1 MVQRA
6 EGLPTGHFL
15 ISACT
20 CIAPNPKP
28 QTPKS
33 SLGGRETCR
42 SRGMH
47 DVDAKLGA
55 PACASHGFDFRSV
68 QVWCACRAAYKRLC
82 QNRLLTWDLCG
93 ERWRSSR
100 AAPLKASRPSKS
112 RADGLVA
119 HLEKDALRALPAHT
133 PCAVPDPP
141 RAQPQVSTSPEVQ
154 LNTPAAQEPLL
165 DFLRDPSRLI
175 CIRPR
180 GRDAGDSSPEPD
192 EHYPSNR
199 KRQGGPPL
207 PGDMLALE
215 LLRAYSPALASFT
228 CQVMHHSLVL

>member
-1 MVQRA
+1 MLSLELQRVRAMASTSGPFKFGVLA
-6 EGLPTGHFL
+6 ELL
-15 ISACT
+15 INDYAK
-20 CIAPNPKP
+20 I
-28 QTPKS
+28 
-33 SLGGRETCR
+33 GF
-42 SRGMH
+42 SRGTCVESAGDH
-47 DVDAKLGA
+47 PGRPHGGESIKVAGGLRFGRPPGKGRPVG
-55 PACASHGFDFRSV
+55 PAGT
-68 QVWCACRAAYKRLC
+68 Q
-82 QNRLLTWDLCG
+82 
-93 ERWRSSR
+93 
-100 AAPLKASRPSKS
+100 
-112 RADGLVA
+112 
-119 HLEKDALRALPAHT
+119 T

-165 DFLRDPSRLI
+165 DFLRDPSPLI